1 MVTREFVAKQAARQI
16 LPLVRG
22 MSDKDLERMLWLVN
36 KMAPTDTTRAI
47 SNSLERMRQEGHPL
61 FDLLRRAIRQTNPHV
76 RERLANSLIINE
88 LMDGGVRRRELSDE
102 GLAAPQAYL
111 ISPTMRCNLHC
122 KGCYAANYSQE
133 DELELEVIDRVL
145 TEGKELGMY
154 WVTILGGEPFI
165 RQDMWEMYKRH
176 NDVFFQVFTN
186 GTLIDKD
193 VARKLA
199 EVGNVLVVF
208 SIEGFEEET
217 DARRG
222 KGVFKKIMQG
232 MDNLRQAGVAF
243 GFSAM
248 ATRHNVDLIIGDEFN
263 DMLIEKGCLMGWHF
277 LYIPVGRNPDTSL
290 MPTAEQ
296 RELMRQRGAQRIRNE
311 KPILIVDFWNDAPYA
326 GGCIAGGRSY
336 FHINARG
343 EVEPCIFVHMAMDN
357 IKQKSVKEVLN
368 SPYFTGIRARQPYS
382 DNLLRPCMILDHPHV
397 LRGLEEEF
405 HPCSTDGPV
414 CGLVTYL
421 AGDLDK
427 YSQEVARILDPVW
440 EQEDVPGKVDKEKS
454 SVTELGHVPSSAM

>member
-1 MVTREFVAKQAARQI
+1 MATREFVAKQAARQI

-36 KMAPTDTTRAI
+36 KMAPTDTTRVI

-263 DMLIEKGCLMGWHF
+263 DMLIEKGCLIGWHF

-343 EVEPCIFVHMAMDN
+343 EVEPCIFVHMATDN

-368 SPYFTGIRARQPYS
+368 SPYFAGIRARQPYS

-427 YSQEVARILDPVW
+427 YSQDVAKVLDPVW
-440 EQEDVPGKVDKEKS
+440 EQEDVPGKVDKQKS
-454 SVTELGHVPSSAM
+454 SVTEPGHVPSSAM

>member
-248 ATRHNVDLIIGDEFN
+248 ATRHNVDLIIGDEGT
-263 DMLIEKGCLMGWHF
+263 DEA
-277 LYIPVGRNPDTSL
+277 T
-290 MPTAEQ
+290 
-296 RELMRQRGAQRIRNE
+296 RGA
-311 KPILIVDFWNDAPYA
+311 A
-326 GGCIAGGRSY
+326 
-336 FHINARG
+336 
-343 EVEPCIFVHMAMDN
+343 
-357 IKQKSVKEVLN
+357 
-368 SPYFTGIRARQPYS
+368 
-382 DNLLRPCMILDHPHV
+382 HP
-397 LRGLEEEF
+397 
-405 HPCSTDGPV
+405 
-414 CGLVTYL
+414 
-421 AGDLDK
+421 
-427 YSQEVARILDPVW
+427 
-440 EQEDVPGKVDKEKS
+440 
-454 SVTELGHVPSSAM
+454 